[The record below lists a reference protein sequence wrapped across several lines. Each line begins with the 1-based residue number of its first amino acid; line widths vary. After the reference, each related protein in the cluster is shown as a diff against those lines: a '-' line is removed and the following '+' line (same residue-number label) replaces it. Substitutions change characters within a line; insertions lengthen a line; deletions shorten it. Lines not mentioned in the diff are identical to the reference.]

1 MKSKTKPVNPQCHCV
16 TCRSHP
22 QSAVTKEHR
31 AINRVSGAL
40 DEKRRRRFAG
50 LLAWQ
55 WGQGSIARLSKITG
69 LSRPTIRRGR
79 NEVQRSEPPAERGRV
94 RHAGAGRP
102 AVEKNTPGCWRPWTT
117 WCETPRR
124 ATQSEG

>member
-1 MKSKTKPVNPQCHCV
+1 MKAKTKPVNHHCRCV
-16 TCRSHP
+16 TCCSQP

-31 AINRVSGAL
+31 AIKRVLGAL

-50 LLAWQ
+50 LLTWQ
-55 WGQGSIARLSKITG
+55 WGRGSIARLSEITG

-79 NEVQRSEPPAERGRV
+79 NEVQRVEPSAERGRV

-102 AVEKNTPGCWRPWTT
+102 AV
-117 WCETPRR
+117 
-124 ATQSEG
+124 